1 LTKSQRHKKD
11 TKTTR
16 SDSKRIVIDVDGTV
30 CHTKDEGVSYLNARP
45 NLEVIRQIQKY
56 KDGGFT
62 IVLYTSRQMRT
73 HESNLGKI
81 VANTVPVLIEW
92 LKRNKVPFDEIH
104 IGKPWCG
111 FEGFYVDDKS
121 VRPNEFASMSYKE
134 ITKLLDIGKKK
145 E

>member
-1 LTKSQRHKKD
+1 MTKSRRQKKE
-11 TKTTR
+11 TKANR

-30 CHTKDEGVSYLNARP
+30 CHTKDEGVSYLNAQP

-73 HESNLGKI
+73 HENNLGKI

-121 VRPNEFASMSYKE
+121 VRPDEFASMSYRE
-134 ITKLLDIGKKK
+134 IAKLLDIGKK
-145 E
+145 EV

>member
-1 LTKSQRHKKD
+1 MTKSRRQKKE
-11 TKTTR
+11 TKANR

-30 CHTKDEGVSYLNARP
+30 CHTKDEGVSYLNAQP

-73 HESNLGKI
+73 HENNLGKI

-92 LKRNKVPFDEIH
+92 LKRNNVPFDEIH

-121 VRPNEFASMSYKE
+121 VRPDEFARMSYKE
-134 ITKLLDIGKKK
+134 ITELLDIGKEK